1 MTRLTRAEQ
10 QQRTHEHLLDAGRE
24 VFLRRGFL
32 MATVEEIA
40 ADAGYTRGAV
50 YKHFGGKEGLW
61 LAIIEATTEAHLQG
75 LRKALDH
82 ATTRDQLIAALAPI
96 DPADKDA
103 AKWSAAAAEVL
114 AATAQQPETATL
126 IAAIQR
132 RHDDEVVA
140 LLSEH
145 SRRLHLEPA
154 MPLHQAV
161 IMLGALGIGLAL
173 RRTVAPAGD
182 PAAILTHVLD
192 SVFPPATGPSPR
204 TRVPESGL

>member
-10 QQRTHEHLLDAGRE
+10 QRRTHEHLLEAGRQ

-32 MATVEEIA
+32 AATVEEIA

-61 LAIIEATTEAHLQG
+61 LAIIEAGAEGHLSE
-75 LRKALDH
+75 LRKTLAF
-82 ATTRDQLIAALAPI
+82 ATCREDLIAALAPI
-96 DPADKDA
+96 DVADEDA

-114 AATAQQPETATL
+114 AATAQQPETAVL
-126 IAAIQR
+126 VAAIQR

-145 SRRLHLEPA
+145 AQRLRLEPA
-154 MPLHQAV
+154 LPLQEAV
-161 IMLGALGIGLAL
+161 VMLGALGIGLAL
-173 RRTVAPAGD
+173 RQAVAPAAD

-192 SVFPPATGPSPR
+192 SVFPPAAT
-204 TRVPESGL
+204 

>member
-10 QQRTHEHLLDAGRE
+10 QQRTHEHLLDAGRQ

-32 MATVEEIA
+32 AATVEEIA

-61 LAIIEATTEAHLQG
+61 LAIIEASADTHLQG
-75 LRKALDH
+75 LREALAR
-82 ATTRDQLIAALAPI
+82 ATTRDDLIAALAPV
-96 DPADKDA
+96 DVTDKDA

-114 AATAQQPETATL
+114 AATAQQPENATM

-140 LLSEH
+140 LLDEH
-145 SRRLHLEPA
+145 SRRLNLEPA

-161 IMLGALGIGLAL
+161 VMLGALGIGLAL
-173 RRTVAPAGD
+173 RQTVAPAAD

-192 SVFPPATGPSPR
+192 TVFPPPIPPAQAFGR
-204 TRVPESGL
+204 H

>member
-10 QQRTHEHLLDAGRE
+10 QRRTHEHLLEAGRE

-32 MATVEEIA
+32 AATVEEIA

-61 LAIIEATTEAHLQG
+61 LAIIEAGAESHLAE
-75 LRKALDH
+75 LRRTLAL
-82 ATTRDQLIAALAPI
+82 ATGRDDVIAALAPV
-96 DPADKDA
+96 DVVDKDA

-114 AATAQQPETATL
+114 AATAQQPETAAL
-126 IAAIQR
+126 VAAIQQ

-140 LLSEH
+140 LLAEH
-145 SRRLHLEPA
+145 AKRLRLEPA
-154 MPLHQAV
+154 LPLHEAV
-161 IMLGALGIGLAL
+161 VMLGALGIGLAL
-173 RRTVAPAGD
+173 RQAVAPAAD

-192 SVFPPATGPSPR
+192 SVFSPEAT
-204 TRVPESGL
+204 

>member
-10 QQRTHEHLLDAGRE
+10 QRRTHEHLLAAGRQ

-32 MATVEEIA
+32 AATVEEIA

-61 LAIIEATTEAHLQG
+61 LAIIEADADGHLRG
-75 LRKALDH
+75 LREALAR
-82 ATTRDQLIAALAPI
+82 ATSRDEVIAALNPV
-96 DPADKDA
+96 DVADKDA
-103 AKWSAAAAEVL
+103 ARWSAAAAEVL
-114 AATAQQPETATL
+114 AATAQQPETAAL

-140 LLSEH
+140 LLAEH
-145 SRRLHLEPA
+145 TRRLRLEPA
-154 MPLHQAV
+154 MPLDQAV
-161 IMLGALGIGLAL
+161 VMLGALGIGLAL
-173 RRTVAPAGD
+173 RQTVAPAAD

-192 SVFPPATGPSPR
+192 TLFPPY
-204 TRVPESGL
+204 TREP

>member
-10 QQRTHEHLLDAGRE
+10 QQRTHEHLLTAGRQ

-32 MATVEEIA
+32 AATVEEIA

-61 LAIIEATTEAHLQG
+61 LAIIEATAHTHLQG
-75 LRKALDH
+75 LREALAR
-82 ATTRDQLIAALAPI
+82 ATTRADLVAALTPV
-96 DPADKDA
+96 DVTDKDA

-114 AATAQQPETATL
+114 AATAQHPENATM

-140 LLSEH
+140 LLDEH
-145 SRRLHLEPA
+145 SKRLRLEPA

-161 IMLGALGIGLAL
+161 VMLGALGIGLAL
-173 RRTVAPAGD
+173 RQTVAPAAD
-182 PAAILTHVLD
+182 PAAILNHVLGT
-192 SVFPPATGPSPR
+192 VFPTPPAHA
-204 TRVPESGL
+204 SGGR

>member
-10 QQRTHEHLLDAGRE
+10 QRRTHEHLLDAGRQ

-32 MATVEEIA
+32 AATVEEIA

-61 LAIIEATTEAHLQG
+61 LAIIEANAETHLQG
-75 LRKALDH
+75 LREAL
-82 ATTRDQLIAALAPI
+82 AQAATRDDVIAALAPV
-96 DPADKDA
+96 DVADKDA

-114 AATAQQPETATL
+114 AATAQQPENAAL

-140 LLSEH
+140 LIEEH
-145 SRRLHLEPA
+145 SKRLGLEPA

-161 IMLGALGIGLAL
+161 VMLGALGIGLAL
-173 RRTVAPAGD
+173 RQTVAPAAD
-182 PAAILTHVLD
+182 PAAILTHVLNT
-192 SVFPPATGPSPR
+192 VFPPTAT
-204 TRVPESGL
+204 

>member
-10 QQRTHEHLLDAGRE
+10 QRRTHGDLLEAGRE

-32 MATVEEIA
+32 AATVEEIA

-61 LAIIEATTEAHLQG
+61 LAIIEAGAEGHLQG
-75 LRKALDH
+75 LREALAG
-82 ATTRDQLIAALAPI
+82 ATTRDEVIAALNPV
-96 DPADKDA
+96 DVADKDA

-114 AATAQQPETATL
+114 AATARQPETAVL

-140 LLSEH
+140 LLTEH
-145 SRRLHLEPA
+145 SHRLRLEPA
-154 MPLHQAV
+154 MPLDQAV
-161 IMLGALGIGLAL
+161 VMLGALGIGLAL
-173 RRTVAPAGD
+173 RQTVAPAAD
-182 PAAILTHVLD
+182 PGAILAHVLGTLFR
-192 SVFPPATGPSPR
+192 SEAT
-204 TRVPESGL
+204 